1 MAMHDY
7 YVKFYVQE
15 FIKKPTGFP
24 PPFDFEYIYADGVD
38 IYGLFVQDSS
48 SEMLIAGAQG
58 LRTRGRFATC
68 PNVPLRDGEIV
79 RRESDN
85 VFIRIIG
92 DAKQSPEQAESQI
105 KLFTAEITE
114 RPAP

>member
-7 YVKFYVQE
+7 YKKFYMQE
-15 FIKKPTGFP
+15 YVKVPSGFP
-24 PPFDFEYIYADGVD
+24 PPGDFDYVLSDGTD
-38 IYGLFVQDSS
+38 IYGVFIQDSS
-48 SEMLIAGAQG
+48 SEMLVAGAQG
-58 LRTRGRFATC
+58 LNTRGRFATR
-68 PNVPLRDGEIV
+68 PNVPLRDGEII

-105 KLFTAEITE
+105 KLFTGEIIE